1 MEEIIMNL
9 IVNGGDAR
17 SNAMNAI
24 EYAKVGEIERARG
37 LIGGANDALDRA
49 HDYQTKLI
57 QEEANGNKTEIS
69 ILMIHA
75 QDHLMN
81 AMTVRDMANEFIQLY
96 ETIKD
101 IKK

>member
-24 EYAKVGEIERARG
+24 EHAKVGEIERSRG
-37 LIGGANDALDRA
+37 LIGEANDALDRA

-96 ETIKD
+96 EIIKD